1 MQPRKRFTADDYDR
15 MAMELETM
23 ATTIRQ
29 HPEMNH
35 HTWQRLEVMV
45 KEMREDSQSEYLKKS
60 LPV

>member
-1 MQPRKRFTADDYDR
+1 
-15 MAMELETM
+15 M

-35 HTWQRLEVMV
+35 HTWQHLEAMV
-45 KEMREDSQSEYLKKS
+45 KEMREDSQAEYLKKS